1 MTDASS
7 VDLSA
12 WTKDRIVWQEI
23 ASDGTRYSLL
33 EGARDAPG
41 QPFVYAFFIPAGF
54 WDPAHWHTQTAFVR
68 VLEGTLFLGYGEVF
82 DANALVAH
90 AAGSQ
95 VVVPALERH
104 FDGSDVD
111 TLIVGASVGVWATH
125 YVNPEH
131 RPSAG
136 TPD

>member
-1 MTDASS
+1 MTDPSS
-7 VDLSA
+7 SLDV
-12 WTKDRIVWQEI
+12 WTKDRIEWQEI
-23 ASDGTRYSLL
+23 APDGTRYSLL
-33 EGARDAPG
+33 SGRRDVPD

-54 WDPAHWHTQTAFVR
+54 WDPAHWHTQTARVR

-82 DANALVAH
+82 DPAALVAH
-90 AAGSQ
+90 AAGSE
-95 VVVPALERH
+95 VVVPALGRH

-125 YVNPEH
+125 YINPEH